1 MTTSCYLPKSSLNSE
16 KLTTSQE
23 ALLLSPPSHGT
34 HGMVP
39 GKLTTSQEALLLSPP
54 SHGTHGMVPG
64 KLNLHQKILLHTLQY
79 FSQYDFLD
87 QNDLLFIIDHVDI
100 ILYYYEMIH
109 NEYLLFL
116 PKIQF
121 YLMKKSPPCLISLF
135 LPNSVSSHSTL
146 KSELEA
152 FHITVIPSEKIHEFN
167 YFVQFIN
174 RFHKKHP
181 YHPFIQEYIS
191 KVGEILFEENHQIK
205 PYLISHYKAKEYYF
219 YENSFLPNILYKKI
233 QLSRIAQFIS
243 LEHYAYKR
251 SEYMLRSFSQ
261 IAEELGAIQ
270 IRISHHY
277 IQDDEKISKLGVINK
292 SYIRR
297 IGRKRE
303 KNELSFDFTYC
314 DHNYINLNEFLLK
327 NKILNEN
334 KFLLS
339 KEDFDSNVELKYL
352 ISARCKNFIE
362 KYYTQ
367 FKSSTLNH
375 KELSI
380 FFTLKEFDINLD
392 HFNIISEQIETT
404 LQIDFLNV
412 LEHTSL
418 IDGGNIFPL
427 KEGYM
432 YLKQMILE
440 EKNYSIYI
448 NFLKAHLH
456 AIQNQYA
463 YLSYDYEYIEHVMKM
478 YHQCIELNFCEKE
491 WVEYIQSYWNEN
503 REWYHFTLLRD
514 KILLGNDN
522 INDKFHFVTFQ
533 YMNIFKHKYHMLK
546 KCEEFLQSILE
557 PLIDTYI
564 SYSMKKYNEEEEKGE
579 KKNEEVNS
587 EDADSEDE
595 KIREQMKVKELVQYC
610 DESIVDFIHQRE
622 ERHVN
627 VNLLDEIRNRIQ
639 GYFYLDDEEEEENQE
654 KSDEKKSLI
663 QLYFQYIQYIKN
675 IHIHKGEEKSTFF
688 SNHLFKE
695 KLKKNQFQKKLIQLL
710 IKGIKGSFYY
720 ENGISNNIHDI
731 HSLQKVILN
740 VIDYYFQDEVEHLQ
754 DLCLHYVYPIEKYKL
769 IDVKLLIENC
779 ALTLSSF
786 YIQRFHYK
794 SKVKVEEKRRFLL
807 PNLHDSIQPY
817 QDDNHSPISME
828 KQARMSL
835 MDEAKNIFVKFLW
848 KSIDVKEYNESRLKE
863 KIDSTFSVSYLLSNY
878 RKYRLFYT
886 YDDYK
891 KIDDEIHGYKEEKK
905 KEEKN

>member
-1 MTTSCYLPKSSLNSE
+1 M
-16 KLTTSQE
+16 
-23 ALLLSPPSHGT
+23 
-34 HGMVP
+34 
-39 GKLTTSQEALLLSPP
+39 
-54 SHGTHGMVPG
+54 
-64 KLNLHQKILLHTLQY
+64 
-79 FSQYDFLD
+79 
-87 QNDLLFIIDHVDI
+87 
-100 ILYYYEMIH
+100 
-109 NEYLLFL
+109 
-116 PKIQF
+116 
-121 YLMKKSPPCLISLF
+121 
-135 LPNSVSSHSTL
+135 
-146 KSELEA
+146 
-152 FHITVIPSEKIHEFN
+152 
-167 YFVQFIN
+167 N

-181 YHPFIQEYIS
+181 YNDFIQEYIL
-191 KVGEILFEENHQIK
+191 KMGEILYEENHCIQH
-205 PYLISHYKAKEYYF
+205 YLLSHYKPKEYYF
-219 YENSFLPNILYKKI
+219 YENSFLPNLLYKKI
-233 QLSRIAQFIS
+233 QLSRIVQFIS
-243 LEHYAYKR
+243 LEHYAYKK

-277 IQDDEKISKLGVINK
+277 IQDDEKISKLGIINK
-292 SYIRR
+292 SHIRR
-297 IGRKRE
+297 DGRKRE
-303 KNELSFDFTYC
+303 KNELAFDFTYS

-380 FFTLKEFDINLD
+380 FFTLKEFDICLD

-440 EKNYSIYI
+440 EQNFSIYI

-456 AIQNQYA
+456 AVQNQYV
-463 YLSYDYEYIEHVMKM
+463 YLNYDYEYIEHVMKI
-478 YHQCIELNFCEKE
+478 YHQCIELNFREKE
-491 WVEYIQSYWNEN
+491 WVEYIQSYWKESS
-503 REWYHFTLLRD
+503 EWYHFTLLRD

-522 INDKFHFVTFQ
+522 INDKFHFITFQ

-557 PLIDTYI
+557 PLIDTFI
-564 SYSMKKYNEEEEKGE
+564 SYAMKKYNEEE
-579 KKNEEVNS
+579 KKVEE
-587 EDADSEDE
+587 EDVDSEDE
-595 KIREQMKVKELVQYC
+595 KRREQIKVKEQVDEILQYC
-610 DESIVDFIHQRE
+610 DESIIDFIHQRE
-622 ERHVN
+622 ERHTN
-627 VNLLDEIRNRIQ
+627 VNLFDEIKNRIQ
-639 GYFYLDDEEEEENQE
+639 GYFYLEDEEVEEVEEVEEEN
-654 KSDEKKSLI
+654 KSEKKKSFI

-675 IHIHKGEEKSTFF
+675 IHIYEGEEKSSFF
-688 SNHLFKE
+688 STQLFKE
-695 KLKKNQFQKKLIQLL
+695 KLKKNHFQKKIIQLL

-720 ENGISNNIHDI
+720 ENGISHNIHDI
-731 HSLQKVILN
+731 KALQKVILN
-740 VIDYYFQDEVEHLQ
+740 VIDYYFQDEVDHLQ
-754 DLCLHYVYPIEKYKL
+754 DLCLHNVYFIEKYKL
-769 IDVKLLIENC
+769 IDVKRLIQNC

-786 YIQRFHYK
+786 YIQQFHYT
-794 SKVKVEEKRRFLL
+794 SKIKIEEKRRFLL

-828 KQARMSL
+828 KRERISL
-835 MDEAKNIFVKFLW
+835 VDEAKNIFIKFLY
-848 KSIDVKEYNESRLKE
+848 KSIDSKHFSEEVLKE
-863 KIDSTFSVSYLLSNY
+863 QIDSTFSPPYLLSNY

-891 KIDDEIHGYKEEKK
+891 KIEEKIQLSRLHQYKEEEKK
-905 KEEKN
+905 